1 MTRRWAWGLAACL
14 ILAACGS
21 RDSEPADPSP
31 SPLLYEITSADGAV
45 EGWMFGTI
53 HSLPDGFSW
62 RTAKL
67 DEVVEAADSLIVEIA
82 DLEDSAA
89 LFETYRSFAMT
100 PNMPDIATRVPAEH
114 RPALFE
120 LIDRAGFEPKDFHAL
135 ETWAVALNL
144 AQVYETGD
152 SDNGADLAMLRAFA
166 GRPITEL
173 EGAEIQLGIFDT
185 LPEKEQSDLLVAV
198 ISEADMRRDDP
209 GALRRAW
216 IGGDEAELEKA
227 TAQGMMAD
235 PELREAL
242 LVGRN
247 RDWAGKVDKSLKG
260 PQRPLIA
267 VGTGHLV
274 GADSLSVMLEQRGY
288 TVTRIQ

>member
-1 MTRRWAWGLAACL
+1 
-14 ILAACGS
+14 
-21 RDSEPADPSP
+21 
-31 SPLLYEITSADGAV
+31 
-45 EGWMFGTI
+45 MFGTI